1 MQVIAV
7 DTGYGQMDFKIRQD
21 ARVRLLEK
29 TNARYLT
36 REAVGC
42 TVDFIA
48 MDVSFISATLV
59 LPAVISAAFPE
70 SPHERRGR
78 QMVVL
83 VKPQFEAGREY
94 VGKGGI
100 VRDEG
105 AQLEAVEKVKG
116 PQNAWR
122 GAHRY
127 DRITHPG
134 RRGESRVSAFFSVL
148 TSASSVSSVVNSLY
162 NLLFPMA
169 SSQAAPRKTAAII
182 SWPDRPAVAK
192 ILPGVL
198 TWLTEHGYKVIVDLE
213 TSKYIDGQEVV
224 PRSQMSSKPLD
235 LAVVLGG
242 DGTLLSAA
250 RVTAAIDVPLLGVN
264 LGSLGFLTEV
274 PLQSLYSMLDAIAQG
289 RAAVERRSLME
300 VQLLREET
308 VRGSYLVFNDA
319 VVNKTALAR
328 LNTYDL
334 HIDKAFVAS
343 YRADG
348 MIVATPTGS
357 TAYSLSAG
365 GPVLVPRSRLLSS
378 RLLRRT
384 L

>member
-1 MQVIAV
+1 
-7 DTGYGQMDFKIRQD
+7 
-21 ARVRLLEK
+21 
-29 TNARYLT
+29 
-36 REAVGC
+36 
-42 TVDFIA
+42 
-48 MDVSFISATLV
+48 
-59 LPAVISAAFPE
+59 
-70 SPHERRGR
+70 
-78 QMVVL
+78 
-83 VKPQFEAGREY
+83 
-94 VGKGGI
+94 
-100 VRDEG
+100 
-105 AQLEAVEKVKG
+105 
-116 PQNAWR
+116 
-122 GAHRY
+122 
-127 DRITHPG
+127 
-134 RRGESRVSAFFSVL
+134 
-148 TSASSVSSVVNSLY
+148 
-162 NLLFPMA
+162 MA
-169 SSQAAPRKTAAII
+169 SSQVAPRKTAAII
-182 SWPDRPAVAK
+182 SRPDRPAVAK

-198 TWLTEHGYKVIVDLE
+198 SWLAGHGYKVIVDLE
-213 TSKYIDGQEVV
+213 TAKYIDGQEVV

-365 GPVLVPRSRLLSS
+365 GPVLMPTVKAFVVTPVAPHSLTHRPLVVPDSVEIEI
-378 RLLRRT
+378 LLRSEEEVAYLSLDGQPGLDLRDGDRVRCRLSEHQVNLFRT
-384 L
+384 GSDFFHVLRTKLKWGERQE